1 MLQASDRELLWVQR
15 LSIFVIG
22 AAATAMSIYIRTV
35 WGLFV
40 LAADIVYVI
49 VLPQLTCAL
58 FVPSTN
64 AYGALTAFLAG
75 AILRIGAGETT
86 LNLPAFIRYPLYD
99 EGTGEQKFP
108 FRLIAFAAAMFCHV
122 VVSVVMATCFKRGWL
137 PAAWNRLGADDNG
150 HEDDVS
156 GQKYR
161 MCRKSNVFPDN
172 FGDGNLE
179 AKNGNVACVRFN
191 PIFTSDVD
199 WQ

>member
-1 MLQASDRELLWVQR
+1 MVLPLMLKEFTPDAVSIMGLGAVSAAVMSSMDSAVLGSSSMFTHNLYKPSLRPKASDRELLWVQR

-108 FRLIAFAAAMFCHV
+108 FRLVAFAAAMLCHV
-122 VVSVVMATCFKRGWL
+122 VVSVMMATCFKRGWL
-137 PAAWNRLGADDNG
+137 PAAWNRLRG
-150 HEDDVS
+150 
-156 GQKYR
+156 R
-161 MCRKSNVFPDN
+161 
-172 FGDGNLE
+172 
-179 AKNGNVACVRFN
+179 
-191 PIFTSDVD
+191 
-199 WQ
+199 